1 MVLQTENHAL
11 REENRKLRAQL
22 DAIRS
27 TWQNPGGPIIAM
39 PYSLATLPEP
49 LFSARDGRD
58 KLWPNLS
65 TNKLTKTAHSA
76 YNGTGIED
84 ILDSLSLNAGEA
96 PANSFRAYRFLIL
109 SFLTCWNITVD
120 AKSFDLEGA
129 DGPANLHS
137 SGTQSDDEDKA
148 TQIQRKNTEL
158 QKQFRTRKKEQE
170 IALQTQKRGSTSAG
184 PT

>member
-96 PANSFRAYRFLIL
+96 PANSFL
-109 SFLTCWNITVD
+109 D